1 MHYVGK
7 TQHFSRR
14 EAALSRSRR
23 EVLRSREVSA
33 SGADGAEK
41 AKPTPVQVKVGISD
55 GISTE
60 VTEGLTEG
68 QQVVIGII
76 STGENTAA
84 RPANPFGGGMR
95 RF

>member
-1 MHYVGK
+1 
-7 TQHFSRR
+7 
-14 EAALSRSRR
+14 
-23 EVLRSREVSA
+23 
-33 SGADGAEK
+33 
-41 AKPTPVQVKVGISD
+41 VGISD

-76 STGENTAA
+76 STGENIAA